1 MFCTQCGTPN
11 ADGVTF
17 CSQCGAS
24 LNAAAIPPTQ
34 PPVYQQPIYQQ
45 QTPSPY
51 GGYGSAGRQTFG
63 PRPGWKLYLP
73 VICGSLALLAFF
85 VLPWITLVFILS
97 VTGFN
102 MAARTGLIG
111 LFMTSLKQSM
121 AYTSSY
127 SSSTASIS
135 SAYNS
140 IAAGF
145 GLLWL
150 VPVGALLSFFVLKRD
165 RWAKILPL
173 IGGAIGLLGLILYTI
188 LVVSGFK
195 ALTSGIDMSDLSY
208 LLGDAG
214 YYGSALGGSLF
225 NFAGFGF
232 ILTWLCMAGQVVA
245 GYLASKEISMMY
257 GI

>member
-1 MFCTQCGTPN
+1 MFCSQCGTPN
-11 ADGVTF
+11 ADEVAF
-17 CSQCGAS
+17 CSQCGAP
-24 LNAAAIPPTQ
+24 LKAASVPPAQQPVFRQPGYQPQ
-34 PPVYQQPIYQQ
+34 PPSQ
-45 QTPSPY
+45 Y
-51 GGYGSAGRQTFG
+51 GGYGPVGQRASG
-63 PRPGWKLYLP
+63 PRPGWKMYLP
-73 VICGSLALLAFF
+73 VICGGLALLAFF

-97 VTGFN
+97 VTGFS

-111 LFMTSLKQSM
+111 LFMTSLKESM

-127 SSSTASIS
+127 SSSTASLS

-150 VPVGALLSFFVLKRD
+150 VPAGALLSLFVLKRD

-188 LVVSGFK
+188 LVISGFK
-195 ALTSGIDMSDLSY
+195 ALTSGIDMSELSY

-214 YYGSALGGSLF
+214 SYGSALGGSLI
-225 NFAGFGF
+225 NFVGFGF
-232 ILTWLCMAGQVVA
+232 ILTWLAMVGQIVG
-245 GYLASKEISMMY
+245 GYFASKEISMMY